1 MSGLAS
7 YAKGKAEQRAVAD
20 LYRLAGLWV
29 YEIGRPGLAAG
40 KRGHRGTMQTPG
52 LPDLLA
58 LGPGICVWHEVK
70 AGSHAKLSLPQRI
83 FRARWAATFAL
94 SNATDKFLRVRAL
107 VGDVEVA
114 RQFLRECRLL
124 DEKGVLHPLRFDP
137 ADVLTA
143 EALRRKRR

>member
-1 MSGLAS
+1 MGRES
-7 YAKGKAEQRAVAD
+7 YTKGKAEQRAVAD

-29 YEIGRPGLAAG
+29 YELGRPGLAAG
-40 KRGHRGTMQTPG
+40 RRGHRGTMQTPG

-58 LGPGICVWHEVK
+58 LGPGVCVWHEVK
-70 AGSHAKLSLPQRI
+70 AGPKARLSLPQRI
-83 FRARWAATFAL
+83 FRVRWAAAFAV
-94 SNATDKFLRVRAL
+94 SIATDRVLRVRAL

-114 RQFLRECRLL
+114 REFLRECGLL
-124 DEKGVLHPLRFDP
+124 DECGVLHPLRFDP